1 MMGNNEPLLSI
12 ILPVYNSEK
21 YVGKAIES
29 ILNQTFKDFE
39 LIIVNDASKDDS
51 INICKKYSHVDER
64 IKIVD
69 KKINEGILLARASGI
84 KIAKGM
90 YVGFVDSD
98 DFIDKNYYKLLIE
111 GVVETDADIVISG
124 ASSIIKNKKYIET
137 NPQYIDKFKAIK
149 MMDEGIYFNF
159 VQWDKIY
166 KKDIIKRI
174 IMKKYRGAED
184 VFANIQAFFLADKI
198 YYCPSMGYNYIIRS
212 DSLSHRKV
220 SANYL
225 DFEYIYE
232 LLEIYRDTKIYSI
245 IEYIFC
251 RELLI
256 LLVRMIKGK
265 NSIEEIKVVRD
276 ILNKNLSTFI
286 NNKYMSLGK
295 KIRLL
300 VSAKIPMVIFKL
312 LIDLSK

>member
-39 LIIVNDASKDDS
+39 LIIVNDASKDNS
-51 INICKKYSHVDER
+51 INICKKYSYIDKR

-69 KKINEGILLARASGI
+69 KKINEGVLLARASGI
-84 KIAKGM
+84 VISRGKYI
-90 YVGFVDSD
+90 GFIDSD
-98 DFIDKNYYKLLIE
+98 DFIEKDYYEIFIKKAN
-111 GVVETDADIVISG
+111 ETDADIVISG
-124 ASSIIKNKKYIET
+124 ASSFVKNKRYT
-137 NPQYIDKFKAIK
+137 LMSPQYIDRFEAIK
-149 MMDEGIYFNF
+149 MMDDGKYFNF
-159 VQWDKIY
+159 VHWDKIY
-166 KKDIIKRI
+166 KKDIIKCI
-174 IMKKYRGAED
+174 MMKKYGGAED
-184 VFANIQAFFLADKI
+184 ILCNIQAFFFAKKI
-198 YYCPSMGYNYIIRS
+198 YYFPNKGYNYIVR
-212 DSLSHRKV
+212 DNSLSHKKV
-220 SANYL
+220 SSDYL

-232 LLEIYRDTKIYSI
+232 LLNKYKNTELYFL
-245 IEYIFC
+245 IEYVFC

-256 LLVRMIKGK
+256 LFVRMIKDK
-265 NSIEEIKVVRD
+265 NFIKEIKIVKD
-276 ILNKNLSTFI
+276 ILNKNLNTFI

-300 VSAKIPMVIFKL
+300 CSAKIPMVIFKL

>member
-1 MMGNNEPLLSI
+1 MMENNEPLLSI
-12 ILPVYNSEK
+12 VLPVYNSEK

-39 LIIVNDASKDDS
+39 LIIVNDASKDNS
-51 INICKKYSHVDER
+51 INICKKYSYIDER

-69 KKINEGILLARASGI
+69 KKINEGLLLARASGI
-84 KIAKGM
+84 NIAKGI

-111 GVVETDADIVISG
+111 GAIETDADIIISG
-124 ASSIIKNKKYIET
+124 ASSIVKNKKYIET
-137 NPQYIDKFKAIK
+137 NSQYIDKFKAIK
-149 MMDEGIYFNF
+149 MMDEGIYFSF

-184 VFANIQAFFLADKI
+184 VFANIQAFFLANKI

-220 SANYL
+220 SSEYL
-225 DFEYIYE
+225 DFEYVYE
-232 LLEIYRDTKIYSI
+232 LLEKYRDTKIYFI
-245 IEYIFC
+245 IEYVFC

-256 LLVRMIKGK
+256 LFVRMIKGK
-265 NSIEEIKVVRD
+265 NSVEEIQVVKS
-276 ILNKNLSTFI
+276 ILNKKLNTFI

-300 VSAKIPMVIFKL
+300 CSAKIPMVIFKL